1 MKNIGKIINYNGSSG
16 LIIDNNG
23 EKYILS
29 KNNIL
34 YSNPQN
40 GDVVTFR
47 VEKFK
52 TIEIEENI
60 ATFVQSLNINT
71 KID

>member
-40 GDVVTFR
+40 GDVVTFK

-52 TIEIEENI
+52 TIEIEENV
-60 ATFVQSLNINT
+60 ATFTQRLNINN

>member
-1 MKNIGKIINYNGSSG
+1 LKNIGKIINYNGSSG
-16 LIIDNNG
+16 FIIDNNG

-40 GDVVTFR
+40 EDLVIFK

-52 TIEIEENI
+52 TVEIEENI
-60 ATFVQSLNINT
+60 ATFVQKMNINNN
-71 KID
+71 

>member
-1 MKNIGKIINYNGSSG
+1 MKNIGKIVNYIGGSG
-16 LIIDNNG
+16 LIIDDNG
-23 EKYILS
+23 QKYILS
-29 KNNIL
+29 KNNVM

-40 GDVVTFR
+40 GDLVNFK

-60 ATFVQSLNINT
+60 ATFVS
-71 KID
+71 KVEYK

>member
-40 GDVVTFR
+40 GDVVTFK

-52 TIEIEENI
+52 TIEIEENV
-60 ATFVQSLNINT
+60 ATFVQRLNINN

>member
-1 MKNIGKIINYNGSSG
+1 MKNIGKIINYNGSNG

-40 GDVVTFR
+40 GDLVTFK

-52 TIEIEENI
+52 TIEIEETI
-60 ATFVQSLNINT
+60 ATFVEMLNINT
-71 KID
+71 IKK

>member
-1 MKNIGKIINYNGSSG
+1 MPLSI
-16 LIIDNNG
+16 LQ
-23 EKYILS
+23 KYILS

-60 ATFVQSLNINT
+60 ATFVQILNINT

>member
-1 MKNIGKIINYNGSSG
+1 MKSIGKIINYNGSSG
-16 LIIDNNG
+16 LIINNNG
-23 EKYILS
+23 EQYILS

-40 GDVVTFR
+40 GDLVTFK

-52 TIEIEENI
+52 TIEVEENI
-60 ATFVQSLNINT
+60 ATFVQLLNI
-71 KID
+71 K

>member
-60 ATFVQSLNINT
+60 ATFVQILNINT

>member
-40 GDVVTFR
+40 GDVVIFK

-52 TIEIEENI
+52 TIEIEENV
-60 ATFVQSLNINT
+60 ATFVQKLNINN